1 MVSKIAITD
10 SFIRYSLGLDDGCAV
25 DRLALNKT
33 GESGTLYDHRKERSW
48 RHLDLLQFQCFI
60 HCRIPRG
67 KFSVGVRTIHVPWA
81 DLSRRVTYEFERWT
95 IDLLKSTKNQTKT
108 AALLRCGFDVVNRI
122 MHHSVSRGMERR
134 KLGEIHH
141 VSLDEKSYKHRRKFM
156 TVLADGEDGIVLDV
170 VRGRD
175 LESTKTVLERTLG
188 ERLETVTMDMWKAYI
203 SVVKALL
210 PKATLIHDR
219 FHLIWYLNK
228 AIDQVRRREAK
239 NNEELKHSRFALL
252 KNEDKR
258 TEKQDEVFK
267 IIQTANFQVS
277 IAWRL
282 REEFKSIFGGDS
294 YSGSNTYFDLWLKSL
309 KKESVKEVT
318 KVAEMFERHYEGV
331 CNALCHQQSN
341 GKAERINGKIQEIK
355 TVSRGYRKFENF
367 RSAVLFFCGG
377 LDIYPQQC
385 R

>member
-1 MVSKIAITD
+1 MKAT
-10 SFIRYSLGLDDGCAV
+10 
-25 DRLALNKT
+25 N
-33 GESGTLYDHRKERSW
+33 
-48 RHLDLLQFQCFI
+48 
-60 HCRIPRG
+60 
-67 KFSVGVRTIHVPWA
+67 
-81 DLSRRVTYEFERWT
+81 
-95 IDLLKSTKNQTKT
+95 NQTKT
-108 AALLRCGFDVVNRI
+108 AELPCCGFDLVNRI
-122 MHHSVSRGMERR
+122 MHRSVSRGMERR

-141 VSLDEKSYKHRRKFM
+141 VSLDAKSHKRGRKFM
-156 TVLADGEDGIVLDV
+156 TVLADGEEGIVLDV

-175 LESTKTVLERTLG
+175 LESTKTVLECTLG
-188 ERLETVTMDMWKAYI
+188 EKLDAVKTVTMGMWKAYI
-203 SVVKALL
+203 SAVKVLL

-239 NNEELKHSRFALL
+239 NNEELKHSRWALL

-267 IIQTANFQVS
+267 VIQTANFQVS

-294 YSGSNTYFDLWLKSL
+294 YSESDTYFGLWLESV

-318 KVAEMFERHYEGV
+318 KVAEMFERHYESV
-331 CNALCHQQSN
+331 CNALCHEQSN
-341 GKAERINGKIQEIK
+341 GKAERINRKIQEIK

>member
-1 MVSKIAITD
+1 MRIDVYVSHSGSPLI
-10 SFIRYSLGLDDGCAV
+10 CPE
-25 DRLALNKT
+25 T
-33 GESGTLYDHRKERSW
+33 GELGTLYDHRKERSW
-48 RHLDLLQFQCFI
+48 RYLDLLQFKCFI

-81 DLSRRVTYEFERWT
+81 DLSSRVTCEFGRWA
-95 IDLLKSTKNQTKT
+95 IDLLKATKNQTKT
-108 AALLRCGFDVVNRI
+108 AALLCCGFDVLNQI
-122 MHHSVSRGMERR
+122 MHRSVSHGMKRR
-134 KLGEIHH
+134 KLGEIQH
-141 VSLDEKSYKHRRKFM
+141 VSLDEKSYKRGRKFM

-175 LESTKTVLERTLG
+175 LESTKIVLERTLG
-188 ERLETVTMDMWKAYI
+188 EKLDAVKTVTIDMWKAYI
-203 SVVKALL
+203 SAVKAFF

-228 AIDQVRRREAK
+228 AIDQVCRREAK
-239 NNEELKHSRFALL
+239 NNEELKHSRWALL
-252 KNEDKR
+252 KNENKR
-258 TEKQDEVFK
+258 TEKQDEVFNV
-267 IIQTANFQVS
+267 IQAANFQVS
-277 IAWRL
+277 IVWRL

-294 YSGSNTYFDLWLKSL
+294 YSESDTYFDLWLKSVR
-309 KKESVKEVT
+309 KESIKEVT
-318 KVAEMFERHYEGV
+318 KVAEMFERHYQGV

-377 LDIYPQQC
+377 LDFYPQQC